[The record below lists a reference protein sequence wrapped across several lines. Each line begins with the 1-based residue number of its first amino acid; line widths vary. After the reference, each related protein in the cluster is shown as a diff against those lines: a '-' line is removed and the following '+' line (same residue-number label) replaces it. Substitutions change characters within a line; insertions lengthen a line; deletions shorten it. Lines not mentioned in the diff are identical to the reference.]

1 MMIQIPSRL
10 AEENNVFQICYKQ
23 STRCKTHRTHGHGYL
38 SKTPSR
44 SELLKAQIQEQARA
58 REAANHK
65 NNTLQQKV
73 DKLEE
78 QLANEKAE
86 RERIL
91 EEKLLQIQEEE
102 NNKRQALREDIMKE
116 MLSKFAEQ
124 RETPLLQHIG
134 MCFVPKLLPPV
145 FPMQT
150 DPRSIIPSDAT
161 PTIEKNASKHRT
173 STVSRDLVHA
183 HAG

>member
-1 MMIQIPSRL
+1 M
-10 AEENNVFQICYKQ
+10 
-23 STRCKTHRTHGHGYL
+23 

-58 REAANHK
+58 TEVANQK
-65 NNTLQQKV
+65 NNALQQKV

-124 RETPLLQHIG
+124 RETPLLQVKAIWI
-134 MCFVPKLLPPV
+134 FVT
-145 FPMQT
+145 QI
-150 DPRSIIPSDAT
+150 SILDCVLSLNYFHLFFLCRLT
-161 PTIEKNASKHRT
+161 HRASSQLYLRQ
-173 STVSRDLVHA
+173 
-183 HAG
+183 

>member
-1 MMIQIPSRL
+1 M
-10 AEENNVFQICYKQ
+10 
-23 STRCKTHRTHGHGYL
+23 

-58 REAANHK
+58 TEVANQK
-65 NNTLQQKV
+65 NNALQQKV

-124 RETPLLQHIG
+124 RETPLLQVKAIWIFVTQISILECVLSLNYFHLFFLCRLTQGASSQVMLRQQLRKMLANIELVQCLEVFFKIAKATMLQEHI
-134 MCFVPKLLPPV
+134 
-145 FPMQT
+145 
-150 DPRSIIPSDAT
+150 
-161 PTIEKNASKHRT
+161 
-173 STVSRDLVHA
+173 LVH
-183 HAG
+183 GNY